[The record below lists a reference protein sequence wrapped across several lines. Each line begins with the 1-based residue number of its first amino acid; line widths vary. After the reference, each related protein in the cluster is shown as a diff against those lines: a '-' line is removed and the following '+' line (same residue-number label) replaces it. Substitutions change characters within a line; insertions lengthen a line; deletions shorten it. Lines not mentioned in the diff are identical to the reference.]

1 MIRLYAT
8 VTDYQA
14 YTLDTYTPTSTVQTL
29 LRDGSRAIDR
39 AAIAAVYPTDPQGYP
54 LDANLLDTFK
64 NATCEQALFM
74 RDLDDR
80 TGAKQ
85 RLANVKV
92 GSLTFQR
99 AQGTAGMA
107 MLPIGPRALEELR
120 LAGVLPVAPMVNW

>member
-8 VTDYQA
+8 VTEYQA
-14 YTLDTYTPTSTVQTL
+14 YTLDNYTPAATVGVL
-29 LRDGSRAIDR
+29 LRDASRAIDR

-64 NATCEQALFM
+64 NATCEQVTFM
-74 RDLDDR
+74 RELDDR

-92 GSLTFQR
+92 GSLTFTR
-99 AQGTAGMA
+99 ASGTAGLA
-107 MLPIGPRALEELR
+107 MLPVAPRALEELR